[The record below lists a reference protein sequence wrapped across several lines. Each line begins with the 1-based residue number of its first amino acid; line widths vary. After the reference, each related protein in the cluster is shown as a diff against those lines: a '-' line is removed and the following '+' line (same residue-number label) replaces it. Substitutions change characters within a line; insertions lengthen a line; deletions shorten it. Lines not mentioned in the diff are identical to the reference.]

1 MTIQSFRNAGL
12 QLFWET
18 GNTRRLANQQAARI
32 RRMLQALDAATA
44 PRDMDLPG
52 YMFHG
57 LGLMGPG
64 RYSVRVTGNW
74 RLTFAFDDGHAV
86 SVDLEDYH

>member
-1 MTIQSFRNAGL
+1 MIKSFRNAGL

-18 GNTRRLANQQAARI
+18 GNTRRLANQQAAARV
-32 RRMLQALDAATA
+32 RRMLLALDAATTA
-44 PRDMDLPG
+44 RDMDHPG

-57 LGLMGPG
+57 LGEMAPG

-74 RLTFAFDDGHAV
+74 RITFAFEDGHAV
-86 SVDLEDYH
+86 RVDLEDYH